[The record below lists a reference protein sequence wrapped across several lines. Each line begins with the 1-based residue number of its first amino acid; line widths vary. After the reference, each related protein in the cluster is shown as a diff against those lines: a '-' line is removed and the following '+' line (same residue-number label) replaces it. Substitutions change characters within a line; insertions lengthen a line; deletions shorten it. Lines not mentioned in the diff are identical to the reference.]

1 MRPRRPPLTE
11 RIAVPLKALAQR
23 SASLVMIAAAFA
35 LFIVAQTNP
44 TWVERLRMAL
54 ADLLVPVV
62 AFVKQPVEAARD
74 LGAQVESWRDVR
86 DENLRLKA
94 EIEALRQ
101 WQERAQSLAA
111 ENTQLRGLMNAV
123 SETPPSFVT
132 APVVA
137 DAGNVFVRSLLVGG
151 GAQEGVKKGQTA
163 VAVPGLVG
171 RIVEVGQRSARLL
184 LITDLNS
191 RIPVVIER
199 DRTRA
204 VLVGDNTAFPKL
216 QYLPPE
222 VEAQV
227 GDRIVTSGDARATPP
242 GIPVGVVTS
251 VGVDGVRVQPI
262 ADLNRLEQVVLLD
275 DPLLEA
281 VNPRTP
287 LP

>member
-1 MRPRRPPLTE
+1 
-11 RIAVPLKALAQR
+11 
-23 SASLVMIAAAFA
+23 
-35 LFIVAQTNP
+35 
-44 TWVERLRMAL
+44 
-54 ADLLVPVV
+54 
-62 AFVKQPVEAARD
+62 
-74 LGAQVESWRDVR
+74 
-86 DENLRLKA
+86 
-94 EIEALRQ
+94 
-101 WQERAQSLAA
+101 
-111 ENTQLRGLMNAV
+111 
-123 SETPPSFVT
+123 
-132 APVVA
+132 
-137 DAGNVFVRSLLVGG
+137 
-151 GAQEGVKKGQTA
+151 
-163 VAVPGLVG
+163 
-171 RIVEVGQRSARLL
+171 L